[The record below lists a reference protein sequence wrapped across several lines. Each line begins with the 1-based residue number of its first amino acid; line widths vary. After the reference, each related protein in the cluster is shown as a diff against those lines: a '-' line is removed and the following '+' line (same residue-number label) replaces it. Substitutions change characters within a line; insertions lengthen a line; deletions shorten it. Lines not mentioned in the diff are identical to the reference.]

1 MQIDGDR
8 SGGHFARTRCDREAR
23 MIGAD
28 IHEQLARAGLRE
40 HSFQARGEQL
50 GSGSESG
57 HRTHGYQQSAR
68 FAGDPC

>member
-1 MQIDGDR
+1 
-8 SGGHFARTRCDREAR
+8 